1 MIVGASKF
9 SDFNLEKIK
18 DFNTINC
25 YYFKK
30 FFSKKYNIIN
40 CSLQELL
47 INMYYLDFDIEC
59 SIVTN
64 LGGLIKK
71 HWTNELLNYFLN
83 KVKKVLIS
91 TDSVNDQY
99 IMDNTTFNKYCFFIA
114 YINYK

>member
-1 MIVGASKF
+1 
-9 SDFNLEKIK
+9 
-18 DFNTINC
+18 
-25 YYFKK
+25 
-30 FFSKKYNIIN
+30 
-40 CSLQELL
+40 
-47 INMYYLDFDIEC
+47 MYYLNFDIEC
-59 SIVTN
+59 SIITT
-64 LGGLIKK
+64 LGGLYKK